1 MNKYLST
8 EEAYILL
15 AAVKYQLPLRSYGSV
30 IIGNYITN
38 NLERID
44 FITLQDIL
52 HAITNAAE
60 VRHIPIVDSAEWM
73 RVAHKIEEFLRK
85 D

>member
-15 AAVKYQLPLRSYGSV
+15 TAVKHQLPLRSYGSV

-52 HAITNAAE
+52 DAITKHAE
-60 VRHIPIVDSAEWM
+60 SKQIPIVDGTEWM
-73 RVAHKIEEFLRK
+73 RVAHTIEEFLRR

>member
-8 EEAYILL
+8 EEVYILL

-30 IIGNYITN
+30 LIGNYITN
-38 NLERID
+38 NIDRID

-52 HAITNAAE
+52 QTITNAIE
-60 VRHIPIVDSAEWM
+60 TKQISVVDSGEWL
-73 RVAHKIEEFLRK
+73 RVVHKIEEFLRK

>member
-15 AAVKYQLPLRSYGSV
+15 AAVKHQLPLRSYGSV
-30 IIGNYITN
+30 IN

-52 HAITNAAE
+52 QTITKVAE
-60 VRHIPIVDSAEWM
+60 SKQIPITDSGEWM
-73 RVAHKIEEFLRK
+73 RVAHKIEEFLRR

>member
-8 EEAYILL
+8 EEVYILL
-15 AAVKYQLPLRSYGSV
+15 AAVKYQLPVRSYGSV

-52 HAITNAAE
+52 NTITNAAE
-60 VRHIPIVDSAEWM
+60 VRQIPTVDAAEWM
-73 RVAHKIEEFLRK
+73 RVAHKIEEFLRR

>member
-15 AAVKYQLPLRSYGSV
+15 TAVKHQLPLRSYGSV

-52 HAITNAAE
+52 HSITKAAE
-60 VRHIPIVDSAEWM
+60 TKQIPVVDSGEWM
-73 RVAHKIEEFLRK
+73 RVVHKIEEFFK
-85 D
+85 E

>member
-8 EEAYILL
+8 EEVYILL
-15 AAVKYQLPLRSYGSV
+15 AAIKYQLPLRSYGSV

-52 HAITNAAE
+52 QTITNAAE
-60 VRHIPIVDSAEWM
+60 VKQIPIVDSGEWM
-73 RVAHKIEEFLRK
+73 RVVHMIEEFLRK